1 MVVDS
6 SGARSQGRG
15 KALFLT
21 LKAPIEHL
29 FISYFL
35 CRLIVLYYM
44 TCSTS
49 YASFITFTTTVD
61 LLFWEHV
68 CGLNYFF
75 YCVIVGSICSFLYLE
90 HHSLAKRGNHT
101 VRRCFWFVRSEGFY
115 PDALYLVFLS
125 LYMFLWCL
133 DDVLQ
138 LRNCWIELVCSEC
151 IIFNYFITEANVV
164 RQVFYD
170 VFVCLSHLLSLSLS
184 HPPLPPLPQV
194 AKWIHF
200 SGSGGKGSK
209 RKRAGPKVNFKEV
222 RPRQSGFK

>member
-1 MVVDS
+1 MRGFCPQFYPGRRACCVEWLVPIKEQVILSLSLSLSLSRSLFPLNILLISSSCSVAEGRLLRMVVDS

-101 VRRCFWFVRSEGFY
+101 VRRRCIFG
-115 PDALYLVFLS
+115 
-125 LYMFLWCL
+125 LWEVKDFTL
-133 DDVLQ
+133 TL
-138 LRNCWIELVCSEC
+138 C
-151 IIFNYFITEANVV
+151 I
-164 RQVFYD
+164 
-170 VFVCLSHLLSLSLS
+170 
-184 HPPLPPLPQV
+184 
-194 AKWIHF
+194 
-200 SGSGGKGSK
+200 
-209 RKRAGPKVNFKEV
+209 
-222 RPRQSGFK
+222 